1 MFKVGRFGLD
11 NNGERAEPVWVP
23 IDKLVGQTSIGS
35 SKLCCRVHP
44 PAQPQG
50 KAAAAQQQGASA
62 TGKRK
67 AQSAPAA
74 DDPEAASDFLGAL
87 PEWIEGFDRP
97 TAMPVH
103 ANARGGIK
111 VRLPAEPT
119 ARDFHRL
126 TCPDSVTPIE
136 MIKSIAPDIESMS
149 EPAVRKPSEGSCIDG
164 TLIPMWLLWPVWQ
177 PDPMARAMSNDRRS
191 TINDRA
197 SDGRSSDERAGGTLW
212 GGRAGERA
220 S

>member
-1 MFKVGRFGLD
+1 MALVARVQTHGR
-11 NNGERAEPVWVP
+11 
-23 IDKLVGQTSIGS
+23 
-35 SKLCCRVHP
+35 H
-44 PAQPQG
+44 
-50 KAAAAQQQGASA
+50 
-62 TGKRK
+62 
-67 AQSAPAA
+67 
-74 DDPEAASDFLGAL
+74 SDF
-87 PEWIEGFDRP
+87 
-97 TAMPVH
+97 TPV
-103 ANARGGIK
+103 ILQL
-111 VRLPAEPT
+111 VY
-119 ARDFHRL
+119 
-126 TCPDSVTPIE
+126 TPIE

-212 GGRAGERA
+212 GGRGGERA